1 MVAILHQGR
10 VRREPKKK
18 KSVLAFYRIPF
29 AYPLRKACHVSVD
42 LCVPESTRCDRSL
55 HARVSPEAPA
65 IKHEGRVLYFGKD
78 EFEGKK
84 LFLRYKER
92 SWYATPGVFQL
103 GSCIN
108 DHQARVSIH
117 HLLQF
122 FRRKVRK
129 ILLESARAYECDGDK
144 EQKKCDASCCHATF

>member
-1 MVAILHQGR
+1 MGL
-10 VRREPKKK
+10 
-18 KSVLAFYRIPF
+18 LAFYRISF
-29 AYPLRKACHVSVD
+29 AVPLRESCHISID

-65 IKHEGRVLYFGKD
+65 IEHEGRVLCFGKD

-84 LFLRYKER
+84 LVLRYKER
-92 SWYATPGVFQL
+92 SWYATSGVFQL

-129 ILLESARAYECDGDK
+129 ILLEFARAYECDGDK
-144 EQKKCDASCCHATF
+144 EQKKCDASCCHATL